1 MPVLDDG
8 HALDRALALH
18 PDAVHVVAAAG
29 AAQLAQ
35 AVEIGQGGHGALL
48 PFDCPA
54 EEGEALQVDVGQVHA
69 QARAKICWSLD
80 IIKRHKTETKR
91 PVPRRATSRQLIIKS
106 CRYPVRPAVL
116 KSLHLSL
123 QISRGCE
130 GRGGGR
136 RPPCGEDSKQQA
148 AGMTKHSTAG
158 GAE

>member
-18 PDAVHVVAAAG
+18 PDTVHVVAAAG

-54 EEGEALQVDVGQVHA
+54 EEGEALQVDVGQVHS
-69 QARAKICWSLD
+69 QARAEICSPLD

-91 PVPRRATSRQLIIKS
+91 PAPRRATSRQLIIKS
-106 CRYPVRPAVL
+106 WRYLVRPPVL

-130 GRGGGR
+130 GGDVHLAVKTPSNR
-136 RPPCGEDSKQQA
+136 QQV
-148 AGMTKHSTAG
+148 
-158 GAE
+158 